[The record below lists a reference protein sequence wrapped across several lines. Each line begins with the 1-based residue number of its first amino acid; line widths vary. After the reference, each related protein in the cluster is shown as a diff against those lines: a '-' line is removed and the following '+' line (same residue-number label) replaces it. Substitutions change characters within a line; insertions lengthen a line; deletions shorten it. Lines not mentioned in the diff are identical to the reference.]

1 MRSVL
6 LTGATGLL
14 GVELREQLESAG
26 YDVTCVARN
35 PRGRAGIIPWD
46 LSSQPPPEALNR
58 TWDVIVNCAADTRWS
73 QTPQEAYRANVV
85 SAMAVAALAQSQ
97 THFVQVS
104 TAAIIGPGS
113 DGTSLR
119 QTDYRN
125 MYEWSKARAENALR
139 QRVDLLTIVRPP
151 LIIGR
156 RSDGRAAR
164 FTGLYTLLRGITAS
178 TVPAVVAE
186 RDGLFDLVP
195 VDDVALVV
203 TDAMCRTP
211 PPALLTPVCGPE
223 APRVG
228 AVLECMCSTLN
239 EWRAA
244 RGVPPVEVPPI
255 IAPDSWHRFYRP
267 FTDDLL
273 THRQKLTLD
282 YLEHFL
288 PYLKLTEPWIPDP
301 PVAGSLDAIAP
312 SVRYWAD
319 ANLRLASLAPRAWT
333 VSTG

>member
-1 MRSVL
+1 M
-6 LTGATGLL
+6 
-14 GVELREQLESAG
+14 
-26 YDVTCVARN
+26 
-35 PRGRAGIIPWD
+35 
-46 LSSQPPPEALNR
+46 
-58 TWDVIVNCAADTRWS
+58 
-73 QTPQEAYRANVV
+73 
-85 SAMAVAALAQSQ
+85 
-97 THFVQVS
+97 QVS

-195 VDDVALVV
+195 VDDVAVVV
-203 TDAMCRTP
+203 TDAMCCTP
-211 PPALLTPVCGPE
+211 PPPLLTPVCGPD

-228 AVLECMCSTLN
+228 VVLECMCSTLN

-244 RGVPPVEVPPI
+244 RGVPPVDVPPI
-255 IAPDSWHRFYRP
+255 IAPESWHRFYRP

-273 THRQKLTLD
+273 TASP
-282 YLEHFL
+282 E
-288 PYLKLTEPWIPDP
+288 
-301 PVAGSLDAIAP
+301 
-312 SVRYWAD
+312 
-319 ANLRLASLAPRAWT
+319 ANLGLLGTFLALSEADRALDSRSTDSWLPGCGRAVGSFLGRRELC
-333 VSTG
+333 VSRRWLRGPGLSPPPERN